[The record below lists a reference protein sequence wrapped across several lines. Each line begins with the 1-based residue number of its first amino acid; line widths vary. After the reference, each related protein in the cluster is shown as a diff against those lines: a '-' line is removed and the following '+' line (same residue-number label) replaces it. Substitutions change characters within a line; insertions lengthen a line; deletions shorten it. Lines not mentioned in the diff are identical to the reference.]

1 MYFTKKDYGGD
12 RVKRIISIFL
22 LIVVLITAFQGLA
35 LAEDKPIKV
44 FIDGIGFETN
54 PPATILN
61 GTTYVP
67 LFPLCE
73 VLGAEVNIIEN
84 GSNVTYVITREMT
97 NKKLELAPGNDFVKV
112 NDKIVKIAVP
122 PVLNMVWSETNEKV
136 TVVPIKFV
144 VEELGGVVLWDQKG
158 GRIIADSCKPI
169 VFEDE
174 NLEAAVREIIKIPE
188 GEFYKSDVASVQTL
202 IISEREISSIEGLQY
217 FENLSYLDITENSVT
232 DLTPIRNL
240 TNLSNLLISGNPVV
254 DYSPVVKIFSALKQR
269 DFDIR
274 ISIYEQKIKSAVQ
287 AKLNKKDSNF
297 TVEEIL
303 KVKELDLSGRG
314 LSDLQGLQY
323 LVNLTDLDLSDNNI
337 SDLQHIKCLDGLK
350 RLVLDSNSIESLD
363 YLINLNA
370 LEELSL
376 KNNNINDIS
385 VLSKLVSL
393 KKLNLSNNKIFNIDP
408 LKNLTGLKELYIS
421 DNYID
426 DFSPVNEYYLDIELK
441 DFETYIEIVQR
452 FYIGKKNYYVNNREK
467 EMDIAPMIKNG
478 RTFLPIRYVSE
489 TLGAVVGWDDV
500 EKKVTVR
507 LNDTT
512 IELWIGKD
520 IARVNGEEVPVDEA
534 PFIHEGRTVLP
545 LRFVGENLNMKV
557 GWNDEEKE
565 VTLYNSTYVEN
576 HPEEFLE

>member
-1 MYFTKKDYGGD
+1 
-12 RVKRIISIFL
+12 
-22 LIVVLITAFQGLA
+22 
-35 LAEDKPIKV
+35 
-44 FIDGIGFETN
+44 
-54 PPATILN
+54 
-61 GTTYVP
+61 
-67 LFPLCE
+67 
-73 VLGAEVNIIEN
+73 
-84 GSNVTYVITREMT
+84 
-97 NKKLELAPGNDFVKV
+97 
-112 NDKIVKIAVP
+112 
-122 PVLNMVWSETNEKV
+122 
-136 TVVPIKFV
+136 
-144 VEELGGVVLWDQKG
+144 
-158 GRIIADSCKPI
+158 
-169 VFEDE
+169 
-174 NLEAAVREIIKIPE
+174 
-188 GEFYKSDVASVQTL
+188 
-202 IISEREISSIEGLQY
+202 
-217 FENLSYLDITENSVT
+217 
-232 DLTPIRNL
+232 
-240 TNLSNLLISGNPVV
+240 
-254 DYSPVVKIFSALKQR
+254 
-269 DFDIR
+269 
-274 ISIYEQKIKSAVQ
+274 
-287 AKLNKKDSNF
+287 
-297 TVEEIL
+297 
-303 KVKELDLSGRG
+303 
-314 LSDLQGLQY
+314 